1 MSVSLM
7 KFIDEYFGRVIVFII
22 SGFKKLSGVKKNQNT
37 GKNKNIL
44 LIKFWGIGSII
55 LTSPAVKKIKAA
67 YPESKI
73 FFFTLKSNYDIC
85 RELKL
90 SDEIITI
97 DISGPAAFISDII
110 SRIKLL
116 RKTGFDVVFA
126 FEFYTY
132 FSAVIV
138 SLLKCGRSFGFDNL
152 KNNRKILFTDTIL
165 FNDHVHT
172 KDNFLQLVNTD
183 ETISAVNVTQSEFP
197 YLKTFHDDHNGIMK
211 IAVNVNASRLAY
223 ERRLPGNN
231 YVEIIDHIT
240 EKFRCKVLLTGS
252 NDETSY
258 VNDIYIKISD
268 KDLVADM
275 SGKTSVNELI
285 TLISSS
291 CCLITN
297 DSGPLHIASALN
309 IPVIAFFGPET
320 PVRYGPLSS
329 KSMVFYKSLECS
341 PCMSISNSKTVN
353 CIYDSPKCMEQFEM
367 KDVKRKIDLFITEL
381 YEKKFSAME
390 SQGHKKQNSAK

>member
-1 MSVSLM
+1 M

-22 SGFKKLSGVKKNQNT
+22 SGFNKLSGVKKNQNT

-73 FFFTLKSNYDIC
+73 FFLTLKSNYDIC

-97 DISGPAAFISDII
+97 DISGPAAFISDLIN
-110 SRIKLL
+110 RIKLL
-116 RKTGFDVVFA
+116 KKTGFDVVFD

-138 SLLKCGRSFGFDNL
+138 FLLKCGRSFGFDNL

-172 KDNFLQLVNTD
+172 KDNFLQLVNAD
-183 ETISAVNVTQSEFP
+183 ETICAVNVAQSEFP
-197 YLKTFHDDHNGIMK
+197 DLKTIHDDHNGIMK

-223 ERRLPGNN
+223 ERRLPGKN

-258 VNDIYIKISD
+258 VNVIYRMISD
-268 KDLVADM
+268 KDFVEDM

-285 TLISSS
+285 TLISAS

-329 KSMVFYKSLECS
+329 KNMVFYKSLECS

-367 KDVKRKIDLFITEL
+367 KEVIRKIDLFITEL
-381 YEKKFSAME
+381 FEKKFSAKE
-390 SQGHKKQNSAK
+390 TQGHKK